1 MSERTV
7 LQTQSGATLAISASL
22 PVTYDAAGYG
32 ATGIT
37 YTVAGQIESFG
48 SYGVR
53 ANTSTFTAIADAV
66 VQKFKGSKDYG
77 NASFVIGYLPS
88 DAGQDLIETAVE
100 SQNRYSVKITY
111 PMGAGEATNEIHYL
125 DVLVTMREFSG
136 GSVDEVRKLSVD
148 FAICRKP
155 VIVAA
160 T

>member
-22 PVTYDAAGYG
+22 PATYDAAGYQ

-37 YTVAGQIESFG
+37 YTVVGQIESFG
-48 SYGVR
+48 NYGVR

-77 NASFVIGYLPS
+77 NASFVMGYLPS
-88 DAGQDLIETAVE
+88 DAGQDIIETAVE

-111 PMGAGEATNEIHYL
+111 PLGAGEATNEIHYL